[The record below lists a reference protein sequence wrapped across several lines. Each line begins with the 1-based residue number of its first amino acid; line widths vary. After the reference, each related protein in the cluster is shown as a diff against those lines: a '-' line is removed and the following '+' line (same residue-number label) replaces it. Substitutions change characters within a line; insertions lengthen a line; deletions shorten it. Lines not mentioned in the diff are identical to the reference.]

1 MGSSLFSPMAIDAI
15 GEIFNIS
22 LGSSATAVSNMLAR
36 RVDITTPTVSVV
48 SAKDFTLG
56 DLQPAIGV
64 KIDYVAGLSGSNIML
79 LKRSDVR
86 AIVDI
91 LMGTTTADEDF
102 EINELNMSAICEVMN
117 QMMGAAS
124 TAMSDFLSRMVN
136 ISTPKA
142 FEIHSLDEFVEKY
155 FPADGMLVVV
165 RFKLSIEDAVAS
177 EFMSALSMDLVRE
190 LLQGFGI
197 GGADVGLPEGEP
209 APAAETP
216 AAPQPAETPA
226 EPAAASSDAGGG
238 ATLSQEEI
246 ERLIAG
252 GVGGASDEP
261 AQPAE
266 PAAASS
272 DAGGGATLSQEEIE
286 RLMAGGIDGA
296 SNESAPVSTQPEQPA
311 AAAAAPQQPAQMPPM
326 QMPQQQPAAP
336 MQQPAAQMQQPMQP
350 QAMAPNMMQPY
361 AGMPYPPYGYPPM
374 YYGMPPQQQQAPQ
387 QKPAEPKMIKTT
399 KPDMPTLDAQTT
411 QLNEEQESNLDLL
424 MTVPVDVAVEIG
436 RTRRRVKDILNY
448 TKGSLVV
455 LDRLAGD
462 RADLYVNGKCI
473 AKGDIVVVDDSF
485 GLRIAEIIEPLAL
498 EDL

>member
-1 MGSSLFSPMAIDAI
+1 MGSNVFSPMAIDAI

-91 LMGTTTADEDF
+91 LMGSTTKDEDF

-136 ISTPKA
+136 ISTPQA
-142 FEIHSLDEFVEKY
+142 FEISSLDEFVEKY
-155 FPADGMLVVV
+155 FPSNGMLVVV
-165 RFKLSIEDAVAS
+165 RFKFSIEDAVES

-190 LLQGFGI
+190 LLKGFGI
-197 GGADVGLPEGEP
+197 EGEDVGMGAEPEP
-209 APAAETP
+209 
-216 AAPQPAETPA
+216 
-226 EPAAASSDAGGG
+226 EPAAQPAAAAEPELSSGSGAS
-238 ATLSQEEI
+238 LSQEEI
-246 ERLIAG
+246 EKLMAQNFAEEQAAQQN
-252 GVGGASDEP
+252 ASPQPAVSAEQP
-261 AQPAE
+261 AQPQV
-266 PAAASS
+266 AA
-272 DAGGGATLSQEEIE
+272 T
-286 RLMAGGIDGA
+286 
-296 SNESAPVSTQPEQPA
+296 P
-311 AAAAAPQQPAQMPPM
+311 APQQPVAAVPAQQTPV
-326 QMPQQQPAAP
+326 QQPVAQA
-336 MQQPAAQMQQPMQP
+336 QQGVP
-350 QAMAPNMMQPY
+350 QAMPQMSPEMQQQY
-361 AGMPYPPYGYPPM
+361 AAMPYPPYGMQMPYPPM
-374 YYGMPPQQQQAPQ
+374 YYMPPQQQAAP
-387 QKPAEPKMIKTT
+387 EPKTIKTT
-399 KPDMPTLDAQTT
+399 KPAMPKFEEHATS
-411 QLNEEQESNLDLL
+411 LNEEQESNLDLL
-424 MTVPVDVAVEIG
+424 MSVPVDVAVEIG

-473 AKGDIVVVDDSF
+473 AKGDIVVVDDNF

>member
-1 MGSSLFSPMAIDAI
+1 MGSNVFSPMAIDAI

-22 LGSSATAVSNMLAR
+22 LGSSATAVSNLLAR

-91 LMGTTTADEDF
+91 LMGSTTKDEDF
-102 EINELNMSAICEVMN
+102 EINELSMSAICEVMN

-124 TAMSDFLSRMVN
+124 TAMSDFLNRMVN
-136 ISTPKA
+136 ISTPQA
-142 FEIHSLDEFVEKY
+142 FEIGSLEEFVEKY
-155 FPADGMLVVV
+155 FPSDGMLVVV
-165 RFKLSIEDAVAS
+165 RFKFSVEDAVES

-190 LLQGFGI
+190 LLKGFGI
-197 GGADVGLPEGEP
+197 EGEDVGMGAEPEP
-209 APAAETP
+209 
-216 AAPQPAETPA
+216 
-226 EPAAASSDAGGG
+226 EPAAQPAAAAEPELSSGSGAS
-238 ATLSQEEI
+238 LSQEEI
-246 ERLIAG
+246 EKLMAQNFAEEQAAQQN
-252 GVGGASDEP
+252 ASPQPAVSAEQP
-261 AQPAE
+261 AQPQV
-266 PAAASS
+266 AA
-272 DAGGGATLSQEEIE
+272 T
-286 RLMAGGIDGA
+286 
-296 SNESAPVSTQPEQPA
+296 P
-311 AAAAAPQQPAQMPPM
+311 APQQPVAAVPAQQTPV
-326 QMPQQQPAAP
+326 QQPVTQA
-336 MQQPAAQMQQPMQP
+336 QQGVP
-350 QAMAPNMMQPY
+350 QAMPQMSPEMQQQY
-361 AGMPYPPYGYPPM
+361 AAMPYPPYGMQMPYPPM
-374 YYGMPPQQQQAPQ
+374 YYMPPQQQAAP
-387 QKPAEPKMIKTT
+387 EPKTIKTT
-399 KPDMPTLDAQTT
+399 KPAMPKFEEHATS
-411 QLNEEQESNLDLL
+411 LNEEQESNLDLL
-424 MTVPVDVAVEIG
+424 MSVPVDVAVEIG

-473 AKGDIVVVDDSF
+473 AKGDIVVVDDNF

>member
-1 MGSSLFSPMAIDAI
+1 MGSNVFSPMAIDAI

-91 LMGTTTADEDF
+91 LMGSTTKDEDF
-102 EINELNMSAICEVMN
+102 EINDLNMSAICEVMN

-124 TAMSDFLSRMVN
+124 TAMSDFLNRMVN
-136 ISTPKA
+136 ISTPQA
-142 FEIHSLDEFVEKY
+142 FEISSLEEFVEKY
-155 FPADGMLVVV
+155 FPSDGMLVVV
-165 RFKLSIEDAVAS
+165 RFKFSVEDAVES
-177 EFMSALSMDLVRE
+177 EFMSALNMDLVRE
-190 LLQGFGI
+190 LLKGFGI
-197 GGADVGLPEGEP
+197 EGEDVGMGAEPEP
-209 APAAETP
+209 
-216 AAPQPAETPA
+216 
-226 EPAAASSDAGGG
+226 EPAAQPAAAAEPELSSGSGAS
-238 ATLSQEEI
+238 LSQEEI
-246 ERLIAG
+246 EKLMAQNFAEEQAAQQN
-252 GVGGASDEP
+252 ASPQPAVSAEQP
-261 AQPAE
+261 AQPQV
-266 PAAASS
+266 AA
-272 DAGGGATLSQEEIE
+272 T
-286 RLMAGGIDGA
+286 
-296 SNESAPVSTQPEQPA
+296 P
-311 AAAAAPQQPAQMPPM
+311 APQQPVAAAPAQQTPV
-326 QMPQQQPAAP
+326 QQPVAQA
-336 MQQPAAQMQQPMQP
+336 QQGVP
-350 QAMAPNMMQPY
+350 QAMPQMSPEMQQQY
-361 AGMPYPPYGYPPM
+361 AAMPYPPYGMQMPYPPM
-374 YYGMPPQQQQAPQ
+374 YYMPPQQQAAP
-387 QKPAEPKMIKTT
+387 EPKTIKTT
-399 KPDMPTLDAQTT
+399 KPAMPKFEEHATS
-411 QLNEEQESNLDLL
+411 LNEEQESNLDLL
-424 MTVPVDVAVEIG
+424 MSVPVDVAVEIG

-473 AKGDIVVVDDSF
+473 AKGDIVVVDDNF

>member
-1 MGSSLFSPMAIDAI
+1 MGSNVFSPMAIDAI

-91 LMGTTTADEDF
+91 LMGSTTKDEDF

-124 TAMSDFLSRMVN
+124 TAMSDFLNRMVN
-136 ISTPKA
+136 ISTPQA
-142 FEIHSLDEFVEKY
+142 FEIGSLEEFVEKY
-155 FPADGMLVVV
+155 FPSNGILVVV
-165 RFKLSIEDAVAS
+165 RFKFSIEDAVES

-190 LLQGFGI
+190 LLKGFGI
-197 GGADVGLPEGEP
+197 EGEDVGMGAEPEP
-209 APAAETP
+209 
-216 AAPQPAETPA
+216 
-226 EPAAASSDAGGG
+226 EPAAQPAAAAEPESSGGSGAS
-238 ATLSQEEI
+238 LSQEEI
-246 ERLIAG
+246 EKLMAQNFAEEQAAQQN
-252 GVGGASDEP
+252 ASPQPAASAEQP
-261 AQPAE
+261 AQPQV
-266 PAAASS
+266 AA
-272 DAGGGATLSQEEIE
+272 T
-286 RLMAGGIDGA
+286 
-296 SNESAPVSTQPEQPA
+296 P
-311 AAAAAPQQPAQMPPM
+311 APQQPVAAAPAQ
-326 QMPQQQPAAP
+326 QTTVQQPVAQA
-336 MQQPAAQMQQPMQP
+336 QQGVP
-350 QAMAPNMMQPY
+350 QAMPQMSPEMQQQY
-361 AGMPYPPYGYPPM
+361 AAMPYPPYGMQMPYPPM
-374 YYGMPPQQQQAPQ
+374 YYMPPQQQAAP
-387 QKPAEPKMIKTT
+387 EPKTIKTT
-399 KPDMPTLDAQTT
+399 KPAMPKFEEHATS
-411 QLNEEQESNLDLL
+411 LNEEQEGNLDLL
-424 MTVPVDVAVEIG
+424 MSVPVDVAVEIG

-473 AKGDIVVVDDSF
+473 AKGDIVVVDDNF

>member
-1 MGSSLFSPMAIDAI
+1 MGSNVFSPMAIDAI

-91 LMGTTTADEDF
+91 LMGSTTKDEDF

-124 TAMSDFLSRMVN
+124 TAMSDFLNRMVN
-136 ISTPKA
+136 ISTPQA
-142 FEIHSLDEFVEKY
+142 FEISSLDEFVEKY
-155 FPADGMLVVV
+155 FPSNGMLVVI
-165 RFKLSIEDAVAS
+165 RFKFSIEDAVES

-190 LLQGFGI
+190 LLKGFGI
-197 GGADVGLPEGEP
+197 EGEDVGMGAEPEP
-209 APAAETP
+209 
-216 AAPQPAETPA
+216 
-226 EPAAASSDAGGG
+226 EPAAQPAAAAEPELSSGSGAS
-238 ATLSQEEI
+238 LSQEEI
-246 ERLIAG
+246 EKLMAQNFAEEQAAQQN
-252 GVGGASDEP
+252 ASPQPAVSAEQP
-261 AQPAE
+261 AQPQV
-266 PAAASS
+266 AA
-272 DAGGGATLSQEEIE
+272 T
-286 RLMAGGIDGA
+286 
-296 SNESAPVSTQPEQPA
+296 P
-311 AAAAAPQQPAQMPPM
+311 APQQPVAAVPAQQTPV
-326 QMPQQQPAAP
+326 QQPVAQA
-336 MQQPAAQMQQPMQP
+336 QQGVP
-350 QAMAPNMMQPY
+350 QAMPQMSPEMQQQY
-361 AGMPYPPYGYPPM
+361 AAMPYPPYGMQMPYPPM
-374 YYGMPPQQQQAPQ
+374 YYMPPQQQAAP
-387 QKPAEPKMIKTT
+387 EPKTIKTT
-399 KPDMPTLDAQTT
+399 KPAMPKFEEHATS
-411 QLNEEQESNLDLL
+411 LNEEQESNLDLL
-424 MTVPVDVAVEIG
+424 MSVPVDVAVEIG

-473 AKGDIVVVDDSF
+473 AKGDIVVVDDNF

>member
-1 MGSSLFSPMAIDAI
+1 MGSNVFSPMAIDAI

-91 LMGTTTADEDF
+91 LMGSTTKDEVF

-124 TAMSDFLSRMVN
+124 TAMSDFLNRMVN
-136 ISTPKA
+136 ISTPQA
-142 FEIHSLDEFVEKY
+142 FEIGSLEEFVEKY
-155 FPADGMLVVV
+155 FPSNGMLVVV
-165 RFKLSIEDAVAS
+165 RFKFSVEDAVES

-190 LLQGFGI
+190 LLKGFGI
-197 GGADVGLPEGEP
+197 EGEDVGMGAEPEP
-209 APAAETP
+209 
-216 AAPQPAETPA
+216 
-226 EPAAASSDAGGG
+226 EPAAQPAAAAEPELSSGSGAS
-238 ATLSQEEI
+238 LSQEEI
-246 ERLIAG
+246 EKLMAQNFAEEQAAQQN
-252 GVGGASDEP
+252 ASPQPAVSAEQP
-261 AQPAE
+261 AQP
-266 PAAASS
+266 
-272 DAGGGATLSQEEIE
+272 QV
-286 RLMAGGIDGA
+286 
-296 SNESAPVSTQPEQPA
+296 APTP
-311 AAAAAPQQPAQMPPM
+311 APQQPVAAAPAQQTPV
-326 QMPQQQPAAP
+326 QQPVAQA
-336 MQQPAAQMQQPMQP
+336 QQGVP
-350 QAMAPNMMQPY
+350 QAMPQMSPEMQQQY
-361 AGMPYPPYGYPPM
+361 AAMPYPPYGMQMPYPPM
-374 YYGMPPQQQQAPQ
+374 YYMPPQQQAAP
-387 QKPAEPKMIKTT
+387 EPKTIKTT
-399 KPDMPTLDAQTT
+399 KPAMPKFEEHATS
-411 QLNEEQESNLDLL
+411 LNEEQESNLDLL
-424 MTVPVDVAVEIG
+424 MSVPVDVAVEIG

-473 AKGDIVVVDDSF
+473 AKGDIVVVDDNF

>member
-1 MGSSLFSPMAIDAI
+1 MGSSVFSPMAIDAI

-48 SAKDFTLG
+48 SAQDFTLG

-91 LMGTTTADEDF
+91 LMGTTTKDEDF
-102 EINELNMSAICEVMN
+102 QINELNMSAICEVMN

-124 TAMSDFLSRMVN
+124 TAMSDFLNRMVN
-136 ISTPKA
+136 ISTPQA
-142 FEIHSLDEFVEKY
+142 FEIGSLHEFVDKY
-155 FPADGMLVVV
+155 FPSNGMLVVV
-165 RFKLSIEDAVAS
+165 RFKFSIEDAVES

-190 LLQGFGI
+190 LLKGFGI
-197 GGADVGLPEGEP
+197 EGEDVGMEIGQEPEVVP
-209 APAAETP
+209 ATQPAVA
-216 AAPQPAETPA
+216 AAPE
-226 EPAAASSDAGGG
+226 ESNENSG
-238 ATLSQEEI
+238 APLSQEEI
-246 ERLIAG
+246 EKLLAQNMG
-252 GVGGASDEP
+252 GDQAAESTPEPQPAAPAVVEQP
-261 AQPAE
+261 AQP
-266 PAAASS
+266 
-272 DAGGGATLSQEEIE
+272 Q
-286 RLMAGGIDGA
+286 
-296 SNESAPVSTQPEQPA
+296 
-311 AAAAAPQQPAQMPPM
+311 AAPQQTPSA
-326 QMPQQQPAAP
+326 MPQQPVAQAQPQQATVPQP
-336 MQQPAAQMQQPMQP
+336 MQQMSPEMQQQYA
-350 QAMAPNMMQPY
+350 AM
-361 AGMPYPPYGYPPM
+361 GYPPYGMQMPYPPM
-374 YYGMPPQQQQAPQ
+374 YYMPPQQQQAAPEPKTIKTS
-387 QKPAEPKMIKTT
+387 KPAMPKFEERATS
-399 KPDMPTLDAQTT
+399 
-411 QLNEEQESNLDLL
+411 LNEEQEGNLDLL
-424 MTVPVDVAVEIG
+424 MSVPVDVSVEIG

>member
-1 MGSSLFSPMAIDAI
+1 MGSNVFSPMAIDAI

-91 LMGTTTADEDF
+91 LMGSTTKDEDF

-124 TAMSDFLSRMVN
+124 TAMSDFLNRMVN
-136 ISTPKA
+136 ISTPQA
-142 FEIHSLDEFVEKY
+142 FEISSLEEFVEKY
-155 FPADGMLVVV
+155 FPSNGMLVVV
-165 RFKLSIEDAVAS
+165 RFKFSVEDAVES

-190 LLQGFGI
+190 LLKGFGI
-197 GGADVGLPEGEP
+197 EGEDVGMGAEPEP
-209 APAAETP
+209 
-216 AAPQPAETPA
+216 
-226 EPAAASSDAGGG
+226 EPAAQPAAAAEPELSSGSGAS
-238 ATLSQEEI
+238 LSQEEI
-246 ERLIAG
+246 EKLMAQNFAEEQAAQQN
-252 GVGGASDEP
+252 ASPQPAVSAEQP
-261 AQPAE
+261 AQPQV
-266 PAAASS
+266 AA
-272 DAGGGATLSQEEIE
+272 T
-286 RLMAGGIDGA
+286 
-296 SNESAPVSTQPEQPA
+296 P
-311 AAAAAPQQPAQMPPM
+311 APQQPVSAAPAQQTPVQQPVA
-326 QMPQQQPAAP
+326 QAQQGVPQAMPQMSPE
-336 MQQPAAQMQQPMQP
+336 MQP
-350 QAMAPNMMQPY
+350 QY
-361 AGMPYPPYGYPPM
+361 AAMPYPPYGMQMPYPPM
-374 YYGMPPQQQQAPQ
+374 YYMPPQQQAAP
-387 QKPAEPKMIKTT
+387 EPKTIKTT
-399 KPDMPTLDAQTT
+399 KPAMPKFEEHATS
-411 QLNEEQESNLDLL
+411 LNEEQESNLDLL
-424 MTVPVDVAVEIG
+424 MSVPVDVAVEIG

-473 AKGDIVVVDDSF
+473 AKGDIVVVDDNF

>member
-1 MGSSLFSPMAIDAI
+1 MGSNVFSPMAIDAI

-91 LMGTTTADEDF
+91 LMGTTTNDEDF

-136 ISTPKA
+136 ISTPQA
-142 FEIHSLDEFVEKY
+142 FEIGSLEEFVNKY
-155 FPADGMLVVV
+155 FPSNGMLVVV
-165 RFKLSIEDAVAS
+165 RFKFSIEDAVES
-177 EFMSALSMDLVRE
+177 EFMSALSMDLVHE

-197 GGADVGLPEGEP
+197 EGPDVGMDDVQEP
-209 APAAETP
+209 AAV
-216 AAPQPAETPA
+216 A
-226 EPAAASSDAGGG
+226 EPAVAAEPESSGDSG
-238 ATLSQEEI
+238 APLSQEEI
-246 ERLIAG
+246 EKLLAKNF
-252 GVGGASDEP
+252 ADEQAAQQEKT
-261 AQPAE
+261 AQPQQPVAE
-266 PAAASS
+266 PV
-272 DAGGGATLSQEEIE
+272 T
-286 RLMAGGIDGA
+286 
-296 SNESAPVSTQPEQPA
+296 PQPQ
-311 AAAAAPQQPAQMPPM
+311 AAPQQPAPAQTPAP
-326 QMPQQQPAAP
+326 QPAPQISPQQAV
-336 MQQPAAQMQQPMQP
+336 P
-350 QAMAPNMMQPY
+350 QAMPQMTPEMQQQY
-361 AGMPYPPYGYPPM
+361 GAMPYPPYGMQMPYPPM
-374 YYGMPPQQQQAPQ
+374 YYMPPQQQQAAPEPKTIKTS
-387 QKPAEPKMIKTT
+387 KPAMPKFEEQATN
-399 KPDMPTLDAQTT
+399 
-411 QLNEEQESNLDLL
+411 LNEEQEGNLDLL
-424 MTVPVDVAVEIG
+424 MSVPVDVSVEIG

-473 AKGDIVVVDDSF
+473 AKGDIVVVDDNF

>member
-1 MGSSLFSPMAIDAI
+1 MGSNVFSPMAIDAI

-91 LMGTTTADEDF
+91 LMGSTTKDEDF

-124 TAMSDFLSRMVN
+124 TAMSDFLNRMVN
-136 ISTPKA
+136 ISTPQA
-142 FEIHSLDEFVEKY
+142 FEIGSLDEFVEKY
-155 FPADGMLVVV
+155 FPSNGMLVVV
-165 RFKLSIEDAVAS
+165 RFKFSVEDAVES

-190 LLQGFGI
+190 LLKGFGI
-197 GGADVGLPEGEP
+197 EGEDVGMGAEPEP
-209 APAAETP
+209 
-216 AAPQPAETPA
+216 
-226 EPAAASSDAGGG
+226 EPAAQPAAAAEPELSSGSGAS
-238 ATLSQEEI
+238 LSQEEI
-246 ERLIAG
+246 EKLMAQNFAEEQAAQQN
-252 GVGGASDEP
+252 ASPQPAVSAEQP
-261 AQPAE
+261 AQPQV
-266 PAAASS
+266 AA
-272 DAGGGATLSQEEIE
+272 T
-286 RLMAGGIDGA
+286 
-296 SNESAPVSTQPEQPA
+296 P
-311 AAAAAPQQPAQMPPM
+311 APQQPVAAAPAQQTPV
-326 QMPQQQPAAP
+326 QQPVAQA
-336 MQQPAAQMQQPMQP
+336 QQGVP
-350 QAMAPNMMQPY
+350 QAMPQMSPEMQQQY
-361 AGMPYPPYGYPPM
+361 AAMPYPPYGMQMPYPPM
-374 YYGMPPQQQQAPQ
+374 YYMPPQQQAAP
-387 QKPAEPKMIKTT
+387 EPKTIKTT
-399 KPDMPTLDAQTT
+399 KPAMPKFEEHATS
-411 QLNEEQESNLDLL
+411 LNEEQESNLDLL
-424 MTVPVDVAVEIG
+424 MSVPVDVAVEIG

-473 AKGDIVVVDDSF
+473 AKGDIVVVDDNF

>member
-1 MGSSLFSPMAIDAI
+1 MGSNVFSPMAIDAI

-91 LMGTTTADEDF
+91 LMGSTTKDEDF

-124 TAMSDFLSRMVN
+124 TAMSDFLNRMVN
-136 ISTPKA
+136 ISTPQA
-142 FEIHSLDEFVEKY
+142 FEIGSLDEFVEKY
-155 FPADGMLVVV
+155 FPSNGMLVVV
-165 RFKLSIEDAVAS
+165 RFKFSVEDAVES

-190 LLQGFGI
+190 LLKGFGI
-197 GGADVGLPEGEP
+197 EGEDVGMGAEPEP
-209 APAAETP
+209 APAA
-216 AAPQPAETPA
+216 Q
-226 EPAAASSDAGGG
+226 PAAAAEPELSSGSG
-238 ATLSQEEI
+238 ASLSQEEI
-246 ERLIAG
+246 EKLMAQNFAEEQAAQQN
-252 GVGGASDEP
+252 ASPQPAVSAEQP
-261 AQPAE
+261 AQPQV
-266 PAAASS
+266 AA
-272 DAGGGATLSQEEIE
+272 T
-286 RLMAGGIDGA
+286 
-296 SNESAPVSTQPEQPA
+296 P
-311 AAAAAPQQPAQMPPM
+311 APQQPVAAVPAQQTPV
-326 QMPQQQPAAP
+326 QQPVAQA
-336 MQQPAAQMQQPMQP
+336 QQGVP
-350 QAMAPNMMQPY
+350 QAMPQMSPEMQQQY
-361 AGMPYPPYGYPPM
+361 AAMPYPPYGMQMPYPPM
-374 YYGMPPQQQQAPQ
+374 YYMPPQQQAAP
-387 QKPAEPKMIKTT
+387 EPKTIKTT
-399 KPDMPTLDAQTT
+399 KPAMPKFEEHATS
-411 QLNEEQESNLDLL
+411 LNEEQESNLDLL
-424 MTVPVDVAVEIG
+424 MSVPVDVAVEIG

-473 AKGDIVVVDDSF
+473 AKGDIVVVDDNF

>member
-1 MGSSLFSPMAIDAI
+1 MGSNVFSPMAIDAI

-91 LMGTTTADEDF
+91 LMGSTTKDEDF

-124 TAMSDFLSRMVN
+124 TAMSDFLNRMVN
-136 ISTPKA
+136 ISTPQA
-142 FEIHSLDEFVEKY
+142 FEIGSLDEFVEKY
-155 FPADGMLVVV
+155 FPSNGMLVVV
-165 RFKLSIEDAVAS
+165 RFKFSVEDAVES

-190 LLQGFGI
+190 LLKGFGI
-197 GGADVGLPEGEP
+197 EGEDVGMGAEPEPEP
-209 APAAETP
+209 APAA
-216 AAPQPAETPA
+216 Q
-226 EPAAASSDAGGG
+226 PAAAAEPELSSGSG
-238 ATLSQEEI
+238 ASLSQEEI
-246 ERLIAG
+246 EKLMAQNFAEEQ
-252 GVGGASDEP
+252 VAQQNASPQPAVSAEQP
-261 AQPAE
+261 AQPQV
-266 PAAASS
+266 AA
-272 DAGGGATLSQEEIE
+272 T
-286 RLMAGGIDGA
+286 
-296 SNESAPVSTQPEQPA
+296 P
-311 AAAAAPQQPAQMPPM
+311 APQQPVAAVPAQQTPV
-326 QMPQQQPAAP
+326 QQPVAQA
-336 MQQPAAQMQQPMQP
+336 QQGVP
-350 QAMAPNMMQPY
+350 QAMPQMSPEMQQQY
-361 AGMPYPPYGYPPM
+361 AAMPYPPYGMQMPYPPM
-374 YYGMPPQQQQAPQ
+374 YYMPPQQQAAP
-387 QKPAEPKMIKTT
+387 EPKTIKTT
-399 KPDMPTLDAQTT
+399 KPAMPKFEEHATS
-411 QLNEEQESNLDLL
+411 LNEEQESNLDLL
-424 MTVPVDVAVEIG
+424 MSVPVDVAVEIG

-473 AKGDIVVVDDSF
+473 AKGDIVVVDDNF

>member
-48 SAKDFTLG
+48 SASEFSLG
-56 DLQPAIGV
+56 DVQPAIGV

-91 LMGTTTADEDF
+91 LMGTSTEDEDF
-102 EINELNMSAICEVMN
+102 QINELNMSAICEVMN

-142 FEIHSLDEFVEKY
+142 FEIQSLDEFIEKY

-165 RFKLSIEDAVAS
+165 RFQLSIEDAVES

-209 APAAETP
+209 APAVAPP
-216 AAPQPAETPA
+216 AAEQPAEAPA
-226 EPAAASSDAGGG
+226 SDAGSG

-246 ERLIAG
+246 ERLM
-252 GVGGASDEP
+252 ASAAP
-261 AQPAE
+261 SE

-286 RLMAGGIDGA
+286 RLMASAAA
-296 SNESAPVSTQPEQPA
+296 SEPAPAPASPQPEQPA
-311 AAAAAPQQPAQMPPM
+311 AAAPQPQQQPAQMPPM
-326 QMPQQQPAAP
+326 QMPQQMQQAAP
-336 MQQPAAQMQQPMQP
+336 MQPAAQMQQPMQP
-350 QAMAPNMMQPY
+350 QAGAPNMMQPY

-374 YYGMPPQQQQAPQ
+374 YYGMPPQQQAPQ
-387 QKPAEPKMIKTT
+387 QKPAEPKMIKTS
-399 KPDMPTLDAQTT
+399 KPEMPTLDSQTT
-411 QLNEEQESNLDLL
+411 QLSEEQESNLDLL

>member
-1 MGSSLFSPMAIDAI
+1 MGSNVFSPMAIDAI

-91 LMGTTTADEDF
+91 LMGSTTKDEDF

-124 TAMSDFLSRMVN
+124 TAMSDFLNRMVN
-136 ISTPKA
+136 ISTPQA
-142 FEIHSLDEFVEKY
+142 FEIGSLEEFVEKY
-155 FPADGMLVVV
+155 FPSNGMLVVV
-165 RFKLSIEDAVAS
+165 RFKFSVEDAVES

-190 LLQGFGI
+190 LLKGFGI
-197 GGADVGLPEGEP
+197 EGEDVGMGAEPEP
-209 APAAETP
+209 
-216 AAPQPAETPA
+216 
-226 EPAAASSDAGGG
+226 EPAAQPAAAAEPELSSGSGAS
-238 ATLSQEEI
+238 LSQEEI
-246 ERLIAG
+246 EKLMAQNFAEEQAAQQN
-252 GVGGASDEP
+252 ASPQPAVSAEQP
-261 AQPAE
+261 AQPQV
-266 PAAASS
+266 AA
-272 DAGGGATLSQEEIE
+272 T
-286 RLMAGGIDGA
+286 
-296 SNESAPVSTQPEQPA
+296 P
-311 AAAAAPQQPAQMPPM
+311 APQQPVAAVPAQQTPVQQPVAQAQQGVPQAMPQMSPEMQQQYAAMPYPSYGM
-326 QMPQQQPAAP
+326 QMP
-336 MQQPAAQMQQPMQP
+336 
-350 QAMAPNMMQPY
+350 
-361 AGMPYPPYGYPPM
+361 YPPM
-374 YYGMPPQQQQAPQ
+374 YYMPPQQQAAP
-387 QKPAEPKMIKTT
+387 EPKTIKTT
-399 KPDMPTLDAQTT
+399 KPAMPKFEEHATS
-411 QLNEEQESNLDLL
+411 LNEEQESNLDLL
-424 MTVPVDVAVEIG
+424 MSVPVDVAVEIG

-473 AKGDIVVVDDSF
+473 AKGDIVVVDDNF

>member
-1 MGSSLFSPMAIDAI
+1 MDAI

-91 LMGTTTADEDF
+91 LMGSTTKDEDF

-136 ISTPKA
+136 ISTPQA
-142 FEIHSLDEFVEKY
+142 FEISSLQEFVDEY
-155 FPADGMLVVV
+155 FPANGTLVVV
-165 RFKLSIEDAVAS
+165 RFKFSIEDAVES
-177 EFMSALSMDLVRE
+177 EFMSALSTDLARD

-197 GGADVGLPEGEP
+197 GGADVGLGDEQQEEAPAPEPEP
-209 APAAETP
+209 AKDSGAA
-216 AAPQPAETPA
+216 
-226 EPAAASSDAGGG
+226 
-238 ATLSQEEI
+238 LSQEEI
-246 ERLIAG
+246 EKLMAQSMP
-252 GVGGASDEP
+252 AAQPTPTAAP
-261 AQPAE
+261 AQPA
-266 PAAASS
+266 PA
-272 DAGGGATLSQEEIE
+272 
-286 RLMAGGIDGA
+286 
-296 SNESAPVSTQPEQPA
+296 QPA
-311 AAAAAPQQPAQMPPM
+311 PAQQPQAAAPQMPQQAPPMQQGMPPM
-326 QMPQQQPAAP
+326 QGMPQMPQD
-336 MQQPAAQMQQPMQP
+336 MQQA
-350 QAMAPNMMQPY
+350 Y
-361 AGMPYPPYGYPPM
+361 AGMPYPYGMQMPYPPM
-374 YYGMPPQQQQAPQ
+374 YYMPPQQPAAAPA
-387 QKPAEPKMIKTT
+387 PAEPKTIKTS
-399 KPDMPTLDAQTT
+399 KPAMPKFEEKAAS
-411 QLNEEQESNLDLL
+411 LNEEQEGNLDLL
-424 MTVPVDVAVEIG
+424 MSVPVDVAVEIG

-473 AKGDIVVVDDSF
+473 AKGDIVVVDDNF
-485 GLRIAEIIEPLAL
+485 GLRIAEIVEPLAL

>member
-1 MGSSLFSPMAIDAI
+1 MGSNVFSPMAIDAI

-91 LMGTTTADEDF
+91 LMGSTTKDEDF

-124 TAMSDFLSRMVN
+124 TAMSDFLNRMVN
-136 ISTPKA
+136 ISTPQA
-142 FEIHSLDEFVEKY
+142 FEIGSLEEFVNKY
-155 FPADGMLVVV
+155 FPSNGILVVV
-165 RFKLSIEDAVAS
+165 RFKFSIEDAVES

-190 LLQGFGI
+190 LLKGFGI
-197 GGADVGLPEGEP
+197 EGEDVGMEGE
-209 APAAETP
+209 AAAEQPAA
-216 AAPQPAETPA
+216 Q
-226 EPAAASSDAGGG
+226 PAAAAEPETSSSSG
-238 ATLSQEEI
+238 APLSQEEI
-246 ERLIAG
+246 EKLMAQSF
-252 GVGGASDEP
+252 AEEQAQQNAAPQPAAPAAQP
-261 AQPAE
+261 AQPQV
-266 PAAASS
+266 AA
-272 DAGGGATLSQEEIE
+272 T
-286 RLMAGGIDGA
+286 
-296 SNESAPVSTQPEQPA
+296 P
-311 AAAAAPQQPAQMPPM
+311 APQQPVAAAPAQQPTVAPAQQTPVQQPVAQAQQAAM
-326 QMPQQQPAAP
+326 QQMSPEMQQQYAA
-336 MQQPAAQMQQPMQP
+336 
-350 QAMAPNMMQPY
+350 
-361 AGMPYPPYGYPPM
+361 MPYPPYGMQMPYPPM
-374 YYGMPPQQQQAPQ
+374 YYMPPQQQAAP
-387 QKPAEPKMIKTT
+387 EPKTIKTT
-399 KPDMPTLDAQTT
+399 KPAMPKFEEHATN
-411 QLNEEQESNLDLL
+411 LNEEQEGNLDLL
-424 MTVPVDVAVEIG
+424 MSVPVDVAVEIG

-473 AKGDIVVVDDSF
+473 AKGDIVVVDDNF

>member
-1 MGSSLFSPMAIDAI
+1 MGSSVFSPMAIDAI

-48 SAKDFTLG
+48 SAQDFTLG

-91 LMGTTTADEDF
+91 LMGTTTKDEDF
-102 EINELNMSAICEVMN
+102 QINELNMSAICEVMN

-124 TAMSDFLSRMVN
+124 TAMSDFLNRMVN
-136 ISTPKA
+136 ISTPQA
-142 FEIHSLDEFVEKY
+142 FEIGSLHEFVDKY
-155 FPADGMLVVV
+155 FPSNGMLVVV
-165 RFKLSIEDAVAS
+165 RFKFSIEDAVES

-190 LLQGFGI
+190 LLKGFGI
-197 GGADVGLPEGEP
+197 EGEDVGMEIGQEPEVVP
-209 APAAETP
+209 ATQPAVAAEPEEPRDSGAPLSQVEIEKLLPQNMGGDQAAEPEPQP
-216 AAPQPAETPA
+216 AAPAVVEQ
-226 EPAAASSDAGGG
+226 
-238 ATLSQEEI
+238 
-246 ERLIAG
+246 
-252 GVGGASDEP
+252 P
-261 AQPAE
+261 AQPQV
-266 PAAASS
+266 AAAP
-272 DAGGGATLSQEEIE
+272 A
-286 RLMAGGIDGA
+286 
-296 SNESAPVSTQPEQPA
+296 QPQ
-311 AAAAAPQQPAQMPPM
+311 AAPQQTPSA
-326 QMPQQQPAAP
+326 MPQQPVAQAQSQQAAVPQP
-336 MQQPAAQMQQPMQP
+336 MQQMSPEMQQQYA
-350 QAMAPNMMQPY
+350 AM
-361 AGMPYPPYGYPPM
+361 GYPPYGMQMPYPPM
-374 YYGMPPQQQQAPQ
+374 YYMPPQQQQAAPEPKTIKTS
-387 QKPAEPKMIKTT
+387 KPAMPKFEERATS
-399 KPDMPTLDAQTT
+399 
-411 QLNEEQESNLDLL
+411 LNEEQEGNLDLL
-424 MTVPVDVAVEIG
+424 MSVPVDVSVEIG

>member
-1 MGSSLFSPMAIDAI
+1 MGSNVFSPMAIDAI

-91 LMGTTTADEDF
+91 LMGSTTKDEDF

-124 TAMSDFLSRMVN
+124 TAMSDFLNRMVN
-136 ISTPKA
+136 ISTPQA
-142 FEIHSLDEFVEKY
+142 FEISSLEEFVEKY
-155 FPADGMLVVV
+155 FPSDGMLVVV
-165 RFKLSIEDAVAS
+165 RFKFSVEDAVES
-177 EFMSALSMDLVRE
+177 EFMSALNMDLVRE
-190 LLQGFGI
+190 LLKGFGI
-197 GGADVGLPEGEP
+197 EGEDVGMGAEPEP
-209 APAAETP
+209 APAA
-216 AAPQPAETPA
+216 Q
-226 EPAAASSDAGGG
+226 PAAAAEPELSSGSG
-238 ATLSQEEI
+238 ASLSQEEI
-246 ERLIAG
+246 EKLMAQNFAEEQTAQQN
-252 GVGGASDEP
+252 ASPQPAVSAEQP
-261 AQPAE
+261 AQPQV
-266 PAAASS
+266 AA
-272 DAGGGATLSQEEIE
+272 T
-286 RLMAGGIDGA
+286 
-296 SNESAPVSTQPEQPA
+296 P
-311 AAAAAPQQPAQMPPM
+311 APQQPVAAVPAQQTPV
-326 QMPQQQPAAP
+326 QQPVAQA
-336 MQQPAAQMQQPMQP
+336 QQDVP
-350 QAMAPNMMQPY
+350 QAMPQMSPEMQQQY
-361 AGMPYPPYGYPPM
+361 AAMPYPPYGMQMPYPPM
-374 YYGMPPQQQQAPQ
+374 YYMPPQQQAAP
-387 QKPAEPKMIKTT
+387 EPKTIKTT
-399 KPDMPTLDAQTT
+399 KPAMPKFEEHATS
-411 QLNEEQESNLDLL
+411 LNEEQESNLDLL
-424 MTVPVDVAVEIG
+424 MSVPVDVAVEIG

-473 AKGDIVVVDDSF
+473 AKGDIVVVDDNF

>member
-1 MGSSLFSPMAIDAI
+1 MGSNVFSPMAIDAI

-91 LMGTTTADEDF
+91 LMGSTTKDEDF

-124 TAMSDFLSRMVN
+124 TAMSDFLNRMVN
-136 ISTPKA
+136 ISTPQA
-142 FEIHSLDEFVEKY
+142 FEIGSLDEFVEKY
-155 FPADGMLVVV
+155 FPSNGMLVVV
-165 RFKLSIEDAVAS
+165 RFKFSVEDAVES

-190 LLQGFGI
+190 LLKGFGI
-197 GGADVGLPEGEP
+197 EGEDVGMGAEPEP
-209 APAAETP
+209 APAA
-216 AAPQPAETPA
+216 Q
-226 EPAAASSDAGGG
+226 PAAAAEPELSSGSG
-238 ATLSQEEI
+238 ASLSQEEI
-246 ERLIAG
+246 EKLMAQNFAEEQ
-252 GVGGASDEP
+252 VAQQNASPQPAVSAEQP
-261 AQPAE
+261 AQPQV
-266 PAAASS
+266 AA
-272 DAGGGATLSQEEIE
+272 T
-286 RLMAGGIDGA
+286 
-296 SNESAPVSTQPEQPA
+296 P
-311 AAAAAPQQPAQMPPM
+311 APQQPVAEVPAQQTPV
-326 QMPQQQPAAP
+326 QQPVAQA
-336 MQQPAAQMQQPMQP
+336 QQGVP
-350 QAMAPNMMQPY
+350 QAMPQMSPEMQQQY
-361 AGMPYPPYGYPPM
+361 AAMPYPPYGMQMPYPPM
-374 YYGMPPQQQQAPQ
+374 YYMPPQQQAAP
-387 QKPAEPKMIKTT
+387 EPKTIKTT
-399 KPDMPTLDAQTT
+399 KPAMPKFEEHATS
-411 QLNEEQESNLDLL
+411 LNEEQESNLDLL
-424 MTVPVDVAVEIG
+424 MSVPVDVAVEIG

-473 AKGDIVVVDDSF
+473 AKGDIVVVDDNF

>member
-1 MGSSLFSPMAIDAI
+1 MGSNVFSPMAIDAI

-91 LMGTTTADEDF
+91 LMGSTTKDEDF

-124 TAMSDFLSRMVN
+124 TAMSDFLNRMVN
-136 ISTPKA
+136 ISTPQA
-142 FEIHSLDEFVEKY
+142 FEISSLDEFVEKY
-155 FPADGMLVVV
+155 FPSNGMLVVV
-165 RFKLSIEDAVAS
+165 RFKFSIEDAVES

-190 LLQGFGI
+190 LLKGFGI
-197 GGADVGLPEGEP
+197 EGEDVGMGAEPEP
-209 APAAETP
+209 
-216 AAPQPAETPA
+216 
-226 EPAAASSDAGGG
+226 EPAAQPAAAAEPELSSGSGAS
-238 ATLSQEEI
+238 LSQEEI
-246 ERLIAG
+246 EKLMAQNFAEEQSAQQN
-252 GVGGASDEP
+252 ASPQPAVSAEQP
-261 AQPAE
+261 AQPQV
-266 PAAASS
+266 AA
-272 DAGGGATLSQEEIE
+272 T
-286 RLMAGGIDGA
+286 
-296 SNESAPVSTQPEQPA
+296 P
-311 AAAAAPQQPAQMPPM
+311 APQQPVAAVPAQQTPV
-326 QMPQQQPAAP
+326 QQPVAQA
-336 MQQPAAQMQQPMQP
+336 QQGVP
-350 QAMAPNMMQPY
+350 QAMPQMSPEMQQQY
-361 AGMPYPPYGYPPM
+361 AAMPYPPYGMQMPYPPM
-374 YYGMPPQQQQAPQ
+374 YYMPPQQQAAP
-387 QKPAEPKMIKTT
+387 EPKTIKTT
-399 KPDMPTLDAQTT
+399 KPAMPKFEEHATS
-411 QLNEEQESNLDLL
+411 LNEEQESNLDLL
-424 MTVPVDVAVEIG
+424 MSVPVDVAVEIG

-473 AKGDIVVVDDSF
+473 AKGDIVVVDDNF

>member
-1 MGSSLFSPMAIDAI
+1 MGSNVFSPMAIDAI

-91 LMGTTTADEDF
+91 LMGSTTKDEDF

-124 TAMSDFLSRMVN
+124 TAMSDFLNRMVN
-136 ISTPKA
+136 ISTPQA
-142 FEIHSLDEFVEKY
+142 FEISSLDEFVEKY
-155 FPADGMLVVV
+155 FPSNGMLVVV
-165 RFKLSIEDAVAS
+165 RFKFSIEDAVES

-190 LLQGFGI
+190 LLKGFGI
-197 GGADVGLPEGEP
+197 EGEDVGMGAEPEP
-209 APAAETP
+209 
-216 AAPQPAETPA
+216 
-226 EPAAASSDAGGG
+226 EPAAQPAAAAEPELSSGGG
-238 ATLSQEEI
+238 ASLSQEEI
-246 ERLIAG
+246 EKLMAQNFAEEQAAQQN
-252 GVGGASDEP
+252 ASPQPAVSAEQP
-261 AQPAE
+261 AQPQV
-266 PAAASS
+266 AA
-272 DAGGGATLSQEEIE
+272 T
-286 RLMAGGIDGA
+286 
-296 SNESAPVSTQPEQPA
+296 P
-311 AAAAAPQQPAQMPPM
+311 APQQPVAAVPAQQTPV
-326 QMPQQQPAAP
+326 QQPVAQA
-336 MQQPAAQMQQPMQP
+336 QQGVP
-350 QAMAPNMMQPY
+350 QAMPQMSPEMQQQY
-361 AGMPYPPYGYPPM
+361 AAMPYPPYGMQMPYPPM
-374 YYGMPPQQQQAPQ
+374 YYMPPQQQAAP
-387 QKPAEPKMIKTT
+387 EPKTIKTT
-399 KPDMPTLDAQTT
+399 KPAMPKFEEHATS
-411 QLNEEQESNLDLL
+411 LNEEQESNLDLL
-424 MTVPVDVAVEIG
+424 MSVPVDVAVEIG

-473 AKGDIVVVDDSF
+473 AKGDIVVVDDNF

>member
-1 MGSSLFSPMAIDAI
+1 MGSNVFSPMAIDAI

-91 LMGTTTADEDF
+91 LMGSTTKDEDF

-124 TAMSDFLSRMVN
+124 TAMSDFLNRMVN
-136 ISTPKA
+136 ISTPQA
-142 FEIHSLDEFVEKY
+142 FEISSLDEFVEKY
-155 FPADGMLVVV
+155 FPSNGMLVVI
-165 RFKLSIEDAVAS
+165 RFKFSIEDAVES

-190 LLQGFGI
+190 LLKGFGI
-197 GGADVGLPEGEP
+197 EGEDVGMGAEPEP
-209 APAAETP
+209 
-216 AAPQPAETPA
+216 
-226 EPAAASSDAGGG
+226 EPAAQPAAAAEPELSSGSGAS
-238 ATLSQEEI
+238 LSQEEI
-246 ERLIAG
+246 EKLMAQNFAEEQ
-252 GVGGASDEP
+252 VAQQNASPQPAVSAEQP
-261 AQPAE
+261 AQPQVAE
-266 PAAASS
+266 TP
-272 DAGGGATLSQEEIE
+272 
-286 RLMAGGIDGA
+286 
-296 SNESAPVSTQPEQPA
+296 
-311 AAAAAPQQPAQMPPM
+311 APQQPVAAAPAQQTPV
-326 QMPQQQPAAP
+326 QQPVAQA
-336 MQQPAAQMQQPMQP
+336 QQGVP
-350 QAMAPNMMQPY
+350 QAMPQMSPEMQQQY
-361 AGMPYPPYGYPPM
+361 AAMPYPPYGMQMPYPPM
-374 YYGMPPQQQQAPQ
+374 YYMPPQQQAAP
-387 QKPAEPKMIKTT
+387 EPKTIKTT
-399 KPDMPTLDAQTT
+399 KPAMPKFEEHATS
-411 QLNEEQESNLDLL
+411 LNEEQESNLDLL
-424 MTVPVDVAVEIG
+424 MSVPVDVAVEIG

-473 AKGDIVVVDDSF
+473 AKGDIVVVDDNF

>member
-1 MGSSLFSPMAIDAI
+1 MGSNVFSPMAIDAI

-91 LMGTTTADEDF
+91 LMGSTTKDEDF

-124 TAMSDFLSRMVN
+124 TAMSDFLNRMVN
-136 ISTPKA
+136 ISTPQA
-142 FEIHSLDEFVEKY
+142 FEIGSLDEFVEKY
-155 FPADGMLVVV
+155 FPSNGMLVVV
-165 RFKLSIEDAVAS
+165 RFKFSVEDAVES

-190 LLQGFGI
+190 LLKGFGI
-197 GGADVGLPEGEP
+197 EGEDVGMGAEPEP
-209 APAAETP
+209 
-216 AAPQPAETPA
+216 
-226 EPAAASSDAGGG
+226 EPAAQPAAAAEPELSSGSGAS
-238 ATLSQEEI
+238 LSQEEI
-246 ERLIAG
+246 EKLMAQNFAEEQAAQQN
-252 GVGGASDEP
+252 ASPQPAVSAEQP
-261 AQPAE
+261 AQP
-266 PAAASS
+266 
-272 DAGGGATLSQEEIE
+272 QV
-286 RLMAGGIDGA
+286 
-296 SNESAPVSTQPEQPA
+296 APTP
-311 AAAAAPQQPAQMPPM
+311 APQQPVAAAPAQQTPV
-326 QMPQQQPAAP
+326 QQPVAQA
-336 MQQPAAQMQQPMQP
+336 QQGVP
-350 QAMAPNMMQPY
+350 QAMPQMSPEMQQQY
-361 AGMPYPPYGYPPM
+361 AAMPYPPYGMQMPYPPM
-374 YYGMPPQQQQAPQ
+374 YYMPPQQQATP
-387 QKPAEPKMIKTT
+387 EPKTIKTT
-399 KPDMPTLDAQTT
+399 KPAMPKFEEHATS
-411 QLNEEQESNLDLL
+411 LNEEQESNLDLL
-424 MTVPVDVAVEIG
+424 MSVPVDVAVEIG

-473 AKGDIVVVDDSF
+473 AKGDIVVVDDNF

>member
-1 MGSSLFSPMAIDAI
+1 MGSNVFSPMAIDAI

-91 LMGTTTADEDF
+91 LMGSTTKDEDF

-124 TAMSDFLSRMVN
+124 TAMSDFLNRMVN
-136 ISTPKA
+136 ISTPQA
-142 FEIHSLDEFVEKY
+142 FEIGSLDEFVEKY
-155 FPADGMLVVV
+155 FPSNGMLVVV
-165 RFKLSIEDAVAS
+165 RFKFSVEDAVES

-190 LLQGFGI
+190 LLKGFGI
-197 GGADVGLPEGEP
+197 EGEDVGMGAEPEP
-209 APAAETP
+209 APAP
-216 AAPQPAETPA
+216 AAQ
-226 EPAAASSDAGGG
+226 PAAAAEPELSSGSG
-238 ATLSQEEI
+238 ASLSQEEI
-246 ERLIAG
+246 EKLMAQNFAEEQAAQQN
-252 GVGGASDEP
+252 ASPQPAVSAEQP
-261 AQPAE
+261 AQPQV
-266 PAAASS
+266 AA
-272 DAGGGATLSQEEIE
+272 T
-286 RLMAGGIDGA
+286 
-296 SNESAPVSTQPEQPA
+296 P
-311 AAAAAPQQPAQMPPM
+311 APQQPVAAVPAQQTPV
-326 QMPQQQPAAP
+326 QQPVAQA
-336 MQQPAAQMQQPMQP
+336 QQGVP
-350 QAMAPNMMQPY
+350 QAMPQMSPEMQQQY
-361 AGMPYPPYGYPPM
+361 AAMPYPPYGMQMPYPPM
-374 YYGMPPQQQQAPQ
+374 YYMPQQQAAP
-387 QKPAEPKMIKTT
+387 EPKTIKTT
-399 KPDMPTLDAQTT
+399 KPAMPKFEEHATS
-411 QLNEEQESNLDLL
+411 LNEEQESNLDLL
-424 MTVPVDVAVEIG
+424 MSVPVDVAVEIG

-473 AKGDIVVVDDSF
+473 AKGDIVVVDDNF

>member
-1 MGSSLFSPMAIDAI
+1 MGSNVFSPMAIDAI

-91 LMGTTTADEDF
+91 LMGSTTKDEDF

-124 TAMSDFLSRMVN
+124 TAMSDFLNRMVN
-136 ISTPKA
+136 ISTPQA
-142 FEIHSLDEFVEKY
+142 FEISSLDEFVEKY
-155 FPADGMLVVV
+155 FPSNGMLVVI
-165 RFKLSIEDAVAS
+165 RFKFSIEDAVES

-190 LLQGFGI
+190 LLKGFGI
-197 GGADVGLPEGEP
+197 EGEDVGMGAEPEP
-209 APAAETP
+209 
-216 AAPQPAETPA
+216 
-226 EPAAASSDAGGG
+226 EPAAQPAAAAEPELSSGSGAS
-238 ATLSQEEI
+238 LSQEEI
-246 ERLIAG
+246 EKLMAQNFAEEQ
-252 GVGGASDEP
+252 VAQQNASPQPAVSAEQP
-261 AQPAE
+261 AQPQV
-266 PAAASS
+266 AA
-272 DAGGGATLSQEEIE
+272 T
-286 RLMAGGIDGA
+286 
-296 SNESAPVSTQPEQPA
+296 P
-311 AAAAAPQQPAQMPPM
+311 APQQPVAAAPAQQTPV
-326 QMPQQQPAAP
+326 QQPVAQA
-336 MQQPAAQMQQPMQP
+336 QQGVP
-350 QAMAPNMMQPY
+350 QAMPQMSPEMQQQY
-361 AGMPYPPYGYPPM
+361 AAMPYPPYGMQIPYPPM
-374 YYGMPPQQQQAPQ
+374 YYMPPQQQAAP
-387 QKPAEPKMIKTT
+387 EPKTIKTT
-399 KPDMPTLDAQTT
+399 KPAMPKFEEHATS
-411 QLNEEQESNLDLL
+411 LNEEQESNLDLL
-424 MTVPVDVAVEIG
+424 MSVPVDVAVEIG

-473 AKGDIVVVDDSF
+473 AKGDIVVVDDNF

>member
-1 MGSSLFSPMAIDAI
+1 MGSNVFSPMAIDAI

-22 LGSSATAVSNMLAR
+22 LGSSATAVSNLLAR

-91 LMGTTTADEDF
+91 LMGSTTKDEDF
-102 EINELNMSAICEVMN
+102 EINELSMSAICEVMN

-124 TAMSDFLSRMVN
+124 TAMSDFLNRMVN
-136 ISTPKA
+136 ISTPQA
-142 FEIHSLDEFVEKY
+142 FEIGSLEEFVEKY
-155 FPADGMLVVV
+155 FPSNGMLVVV
-165 RFKLSIEDAVAS
+165 RFKFSVEDAVES

-190 LLQGFGI
+190 LLKGFGI
-197 GGADVGLPEGEP
+197 EGEDVGMGAEPEP
-209 APAAETP
+209 
-216 AAPQPAETPA
+216 
-226 EPAAASSDAGGG
+226 EPAAQPAAAAEPELSSGSGAS
-238 ATLSQEEI
+238 LSQEEI
-246 ERLIAG
+246 EKLMAQNFAEEQAAQQN
-252 GVGGASDEP
+252 ASPQPAVSAEQP
-261 AQPAE
+261 AQPQV
-266 PAAASS
+266 AA
-272 DAGGGATLSQEEIE
+272 T
-286 RLMAGGIDGA
+286 
-296 SNESAPVSTQPEQPA
+296 P
-311 AAAAAPQQPAQMPPM
+311 APQQPVAAAPAQ
-326 QMPQQQPAAP
+326 QTSVQQPVAQA
-336 MQQPAAQMQQPMQP
+336 QQGVP
-350 QAMAPNMMQPY
+350 QAMPQMSPEMQQQY
-361 AGMPYPPYGYPPM
+361 AAMPYPPYGMQMPYPPM
-374 YYGMPPQQQQAPQ
+374 YYMPPQQQAAP
-387 QKPAEPKMIKTT
+387 EPKTIKTT
-399 KPDMPTLDAQTT
+399 KPAMPKFEEHATS
-411 QLNEEQESNLDLL
+411 LNEEQESNLDLL
-424 MTVPVDVAVEIG
+424 MSVPVDVAVEIG

-473 AKGDIVVVDDSF
+473 AKGDIVVVDDNF

>member
-1 MGSSLFSPMAIDAI
+1 MGSNVFSPMAIDAI

-91 LMGTTTADEDF
+91 LMGSTTKDEDF

-124 TAMSDFLSRMVN
+124 TAMSDFLNRMVN
-136 ISTPKA
+136 ISTPQA
-142 FEIHSLDEFVEKY
+142 FEISSLDEFVEKY
-155 FPADGMLVVV
+155 FPSNGMLVVV
-165 RFKLSIEDAVAS
+165 RFKFSIEDAVES

-190 LLQGFGI
+190 LLKGFGI
-197 GGADVGLPEGEP
+197 EGEDVGMGAEPEP
-209 APAAETP
+209 APAP
-216 AAPQPAETPA
+216 AAQ
-226 EPAAASSDAGGG
+226 PAAAAEPELSSGSG
-238 ATLSQEEI
+238 ASLSQEEI
-246 ERLIAG
+246 EKLMAQNFAEEQAAQQN
-252 GVGGASDEP
+252 ASPQPAVSAEQP
-261 AQPAE
+261 AQPQV
-266 PAAASS
+266 AA
-272 DAGGGATLSQEEIE
+272 T
-286 RLMAGGIDGA
+286 
-296 SNESAPVSTQPEQPA
+296 P
-311 AAAAAPQQPAQMPPM
+311 APQQPVAAAPAQQTPV
-326 QMPQQQPAAP
+326 QQPVAQA
-336 MQQPAAQMQQPMQP
+336 QQGVP
-350 QAMAPNMMQPY
+350 QAMPQMSPEMQQQY
-361 AGMPYPPYGYPPM
+361 AAMPYPPYGMQMPYPPM
-374 YYGMPPQQQQAPQ
+374 YYMPPQQQAAP
-387 QKPAEPKMIKTT
+387 EPKTIKTT
-399 KPDMPTLDAQTT
+399 KPAMPKFEEHATS
-411 QLNEEQESNLDLL
+411 LNEEQESNLDLL
-424 MTVPVDVAVEIG
+424 MSVPVDVAVEIG

-473 AKGDIVVVDDSF
+473 AKGDIVVVDDNF

>member
-1 MGSSLFSPMAIDAI
+1 MGSNVFSPMAIDAI

-48 SAKDFTLG
+48 SAQDFTLG

-91 LMGTTTADEDF
+91 LMGTETKAEDF
-102 EINELNMSAICEVMN
+102 QINELNMSAICEVMN

-124 TAMSDFLSRMVN
+124 TAMSDFLNRMVN
-136 ISTPKA
+136 ISTPQA
-142 FEIHSLDEFVEKY
+142 FEIGSLHEFVDKY
-155 FPADGMLVVV
+155 FPSNGMLVVV
-165 RFKLSIEDAVAS
+165 RFKFSIEDAVES

-190 LLQGFGI
+190 LLKGFGI
-197 GGADVGLPEGEP
+197 EGEDVGMGAQMNSEP
-209 APAAETP
+209 
-216 AAPQPAETPA
+216 
-226 EPAAASSDAGGG
+226 EPAAQPAVAAEPEEPRDSG
-238 ATLSQEEI
+238 APLSQEEI
-246 ERLIAG
+246 EKLLAQNMG
-252 GVGGASDEP
+252 GDQAAESTPEPEPQPAAPVVEQPVAQPQVAAAP
-261 AQPAE
+261 AQP
-266 PAAASS
+266 
-272 DAGGGATLSQEEIE
+272 Q
-286 RLMAGGIDGA
+286 
-296 SNESAPVSTQPEQPA
+296 
-311 AAAAAPQQPAQMPPM
+311 AAPQQTTPVMPQQPVAQAQPQQAAVPQPMQQMPPEM
-326 QMPQQQPAAP
+326 QQQYAA
-336 MQQPAAQMQQPMQP
+336 M
-350 QAMAPNMMQPY
+350 
-361 AGMPYPPYGYPPM
+361 GYPPYGMQMPYPPM
-374 YYGMPPQQQQAPQ
+374 YYMPPQQQQQAVPEPKTIKTS
-387 QKPAEPKMIKTT
+387 KPAMPKFEEH
-399 KPDMPTLDAQTT
+399 ANS
-411 QLNEEQESNLDLL
+411 LNEEQEGNLDLL
-424 MTVPVDVAVEIG
+424 MSVPVDVSVEIG

>member
-1 MGSSLFSPMAIDAI
+1 MGSNVFSPMAIDAI

-91 LMGTTTADEDF
+91 LMGSTTKDEDF

-124 TAMSDFLSRMVN
+124 TAMSDFLNRMVN
-136 ISTPKA
+136 ISTPQA
-142 FEIHSLDEFVEKY
+142 FEIGSLEEFVEKY
-155 FPADGMLVVV
+155 FPSNGMLVVV
-165 RFKLSIEDAVAS
+165 RFKFSIEDAVES

-190 LLQGFGI
+190 LLKGFGI
-197 GGADVGLPEGEP
+197 EGEDVGMGAEPEP
-209 APAAETP
+209 
-216 AAPQPAETPA
+216 
-226 EPAAASSDAGGG
+226 EPAAQPAAAAEPELSSGSGAS
-238 ATLSQEEI
+238 LSQEEI
-246 ERLIAG
+246 EKLMAQNFAEEQAAQQN
-252 GVGGASDEP
+252 ASPQPAVSAEQP
-261 AQPAE
+261 AQPQV
-266 PAAASS
+266 AA
-272 DAGGGATLSQEEIE
+272 T
-286 RLMAGGIDGA
+286 
-296 SNESAPVSTQPEQPA
+296 P
-311 AAAAAPQQPAQMPPM
+311 APQQPVAAVPAQQTPI
-326 QMPQQQPAAP
+326 QQPVAQA
-336 MQQPAAQMQQPMQP
+336 QQGVP
-350 QAMAPNMMQPY
+350 QAMPQMSPEMQQQY
-361 AGMPYPPYGYPPM
+361 AAMPYPPYGMQMPYPPM
-374 YYGMPPQQQQAPQ
+374 YYMPPQQQAAP
-387 QKPAEPKMIKTT
+387 EPKTIKTT
-399 KPDMPTLDAQTT
+399 KPAMPKFEEHATS
-411 QLNEEQESNLDLL
+411 LNEEQESNLDLL
-424 MTVPVDVAVEIG
+424 MSVPVDVAVEIG

-473 AKGDIVVVDDSF
+473 AKGDIVVVDDNF

>member
-1 MGSSLFSPMAIDAI
+1 MGSNVFSPMAIDAI

-91 LMGTTTADEDF
+91 LMGSTTKDEDF

-124 TAMSDFLSRMVN
+124 TAMSDFLNRMVN
-136 ISTPKA
+136 ISTPQA
-142 FEIHSLDEFVEKY
+142 FEIGSLEEFVNKY
-155 FPADGMLVVV
+155 FPSNGILVVV
-165 RFKLSIEDAVAS
+165 RFKFSIEDAVES

-190 LLQGFGI
+190 LLKGFGI
-197 GGADVGLPEGEP
+197 EGEDVGMEGE
-209 APAAETP
+209 AAAEQS
-216 AAPQPAETPA
+216 AAQ
-226 EPAAASSDAGGG
+226 PAAAAEPETSSSSG
-238 ATLSQEEI
+238 APLSQEEI
-246 ERLIAG
+246 EKLMAQSF
-252 GVGGASDEP
+252 AEEQAQQNAAPQPAAPAAQP
-261 AQPAE
+261 AQPQV
-266 PAAASS
+266 AA
-272 DAGGGATLSQEEIE
+272 T
-286 RLMAGGIDGA
+286 
-296 SNESAPVSTQPEQPA
+296 P
-311 AAAAAPQQPAQMPPM
+311 APQQPVAAAPAQQPTVAPAQQTPVQQPVAQAQQAAM
-326 QMPQQQPAAP
+326 QQMSPEMQQQYAA
-336 MQQPAAQMQQPMQP
+336 
-350 QAMAPNMMQPY
+350 
-361 AGMPYPPYGYPPM
+361 MPYPPYGMQMPYPPM
-374 YYGMPPQQQQAPQ
+374 YYMPPQQQAAP
-387 QKPAEPKMIKTT
+387 EPKTIKTT
-399 KPDMPTLDAQTT
+399 KPAMPKFEEHATN
-411 QLNEEQESNLDLL
+411 LNEEQEGNLDLL
-424 MTVPVDVAVEIG
+424 MSVPVDVAVEIG

-473 AKGDIVVVDDSF
+473 AKGDIVVVDDNF

>member
-1 MGSSLFSPMAIDAI
+1 MGSNVFSPMAIDAI

-91 LMGTTTADEDF
+91 LMGSTTKDEDF

-124 TAMSDFLSRMVN
+124 TAMSDFLNRMVN
-136 ISTPKA
+136 ISTPQA
-142 FEIHSLDEFVEKY
+142 FEIGSLEEFVEKY
-155 FPADGMLVVV
+155 FPSNGMLVVV
-165 RFKLSIEDAVAS
+165 RFKFSIEDAVES

-190 LLQGFGI
+190 LLKGFGI
-197 GGADVGLPEGEP
+197 EGEDVGMGAEPEP
-209 APAAETP
+209 APAP
-216 AAPQPAETPA
+216 AAQ
-226 EPAAASSDAGGG
+226 PAAAAETELSSGSG
-238 ATLSQEEI
+238 ASLSQEEI
-246 ERLIAG
+246 EKLMAQNFAEEQAAQQN
-252 GVGGASDEP
+252 ASPQPAVSAEQP
-261 AQPAE
+261 AQPQV
-266 PAAASS
+266 AA
-272 DAGGGATLSQEEIE
+272 T
-286 RLMAGGIDGA
+286 
-296 SNESAPVSTQPEQPA
+296 P
-311 AAAAAPQQPAQMPPM
+311 APQQPVAAAPAQQTPV
-326 QMPQQQPAAP
+326 QQPVAQA
-336 MQQPAAQMQQPMQP
+336 QQGVP
-350 QAMAPNMMQPY
+350 QAMPQMSPEMQQQY
-361 AGMPYPPYGYPPM
+361 AAMPYPPYGMQMPYPPM
-374 YYGMPPQQQQAPQ
+374 YYMPPQQQAAP
-387 QKPAEPKMIKTT
+387 EPKTIKTT
-399 KPDMPTLDAQTT
+399 KPAMPKFEEHATS
-411 QLNEEQESNLDLL
+411 LNEEQEGNLDLL
-424 MTVPVDVAVEIG
+424 MSVPVDVAVEIG

-473 AKGDIVVVDDSF
+473 AKGDIVVVDDNF

>member
-1 MGSSLFSPMAIDAI
+1 MESNVFSPMAIDAI

-48 SAKDFTLG
+48 SAQDFTLG

-91 LMGTTTADEDF
+91 LMGSTTNDEDF
-102 EINELNMSAICEVMN
+102 QINELNMSAICEVMN

-124 TAMSDFLSRMVN
+124 TAMSDFLNRMVN
-136 ISTPKA
+136 ISTPQA
-142 FEIHSLDEFVEKY
+142 FEIASLDEFVEKY
-155 FPADGMLVVV
+155 FPSNGMLVVV
-165 RFKLSIEDAVAS
+165 RFKFSIENAVES

-190 LLQGFGI
+190 LLKGFGI
-197 GGADVGLPEGEP
+197 EGEDVGMGAEAESAPEPESV
-209 APAAETP
+209 AQSAVAAEP
-216 AAPQPAETPA
+216 EAPRDSG
-226 EPAAASSDAGGG
+226 AS
-238 ATLSQEEI
+238 LSQEEI
-246 ERLIAG
+246 EKLLAQNLG
-252 GVGGASDEP
+252 GDQG
-261 AQPAE
+261 AE
-266 PAAASS
+266 PA
-272 DAGGGATLSQEEIE
+272 SQ
-286 RLMAGGIDGA
+286 
-296 SNESAPVSTQPEQPA
+296 PQPTTQVTEQPVAQPQVA
-311 AAAAAPQQPAQMPPM
+311 ATPVQPQAAPQQPVAQ
-326 QMPQQQPAAP
+326 PQQAAVPQP
-336 MQQPAAQMQQPMQP
+336 MQQMTPEMQQQYA
-350 QAMAPNMMQPY
+350 AM
-361 AGMPYPPYGYPPM
+361 GYPPYGMQMPYPPM
-374 YYGMPPQQQQAPQ
+374 YYMPPQQQVAPEPKTIKTS
-387 QKPAEPKMIKTT
+387 KPAMPKFEEH
-399 KPDMPTLDAQTT
+399 ASS
-411 QLNEEQESNLDLL
+411 LNEEQEGNLDLL
-424 MTVPVDVAVEIG
+424 MSVPVDVSVEIG

>member
-1 MGSSLFSPMAIDAI
+1 MGSNVFSPMAIDAI

-22 LGSSATAVSNMLAR
+22 LGSSATAVSNLLAR

-91 LMGTTTADEDF
+91 LMGSTTKDEDF
-102 EINELNMSAICEVMN
+102 EINELSMSAICEVMN

-124 TAMSDFLSRMVN
+124 TAMSDFLNRMVN
-136 ISTPKA
+136 ISTPQA
-142 FEIHSLDEFVEKY
+142 FEIGSLEEFVEKY
-155 FPADGMLVVV
+155 FPSDGMLVVV
-165 RFKLSIEDAVAS
+165 RFKFSVEDAVES

-190 LLQGFGI
+190 LLKGFGI
-197 GGADVGLPEGEP
+197 EGEDVGMGAEPEP
-209 APAAETP
+209 APAP
-216 AAPQPAETPA
+216 AAQ
-226 EPAAASSDAGGG
+226 PAAAAEPELSSGSG
-238 ATLSQEEI
+238 ASLSQEEI
-246 ERLIAG
+246 EKLMAQNFAEEQAAQQN
-252 GVGGASDEP
+252 ASPQPAVSAEQP
-261 AQPAE
+261 AQPQV
-266 PAAASS
+266 AA
-272 DAGGGATLSQEEIE
+272 T
-286 RLMAGGIDGA
+286 
-296 SNESAPVSTQPEQPA
+296 P
-311 AAAAAPQQPAQMPPM
+311 APQQPVAAAPAQQTPV
-326 QMPQQQPAAP
+326 QQPVAQA
-336 MQQPAAQMQQPMQP
+336 QQGVP
-350 QAMAPNMMQPY
+350 QAMPQMSPEMQQQY
-361 AGMPYPPYGYPPM
+361 AAMPYPPYGMQMPYPPM
-374 YYGMPPQQQQAPQ
+374 YYMPQQQQAAP
-387 QKPAEPKMIKTT
+387 EPKTIKTT
-399 KPDMPTLDAQTT
+399 KPAMPKFEEHATS
-411 QLNEEQESNLDLL
+411 LNEEQESNLDLL
-424 MTVPVDVAVEIG
+424 MSVPVDVAVEIG

-473 AKGDIVVVDDSF
+473 AKGDIVVVDDNF

>member
-1 MGSSLFSPMAIDAI
+1 MGSNVFSPMAIDAI

-48 SAKDFTLG
+48 SAQDFTLG

-91 LMGTTTADEDF
+91 LMGSTTKDEDF
-102 EINELNMSAICEVMN
+102 QINELNMSAICEVMN

-124 TAMSDFLSRMVN
+124 TAMSDFLNRMVN
-136 ISTPKA
+136 ISTPQA
-142 FEIHSLDEFVEKY
+142 FEIGSLSEFVDKY
-155 FPADGMLVVV
+155 FPSNGMLVVV
-165 RFKLSIEDAVAS
+165 RFKFSIEDAIES

-190 LLQGFGI
+190 LLKGFGI
-197 GGADVGLPEGEP
+197 EGEDVGMGAQMNSEP
-209 APAAETP
+209 
-216 AAPQPAETPA
+216 
-226 EPAAASSDAGGG
+226 EPAAQPAVAAEPEEPRDSG
-238 ATLSQEEI
+238 APLSQEEI
-246 ERLIAG
+246 EKLLAQNMG
-252 GVGGASDEP
+252 GDQAAETTPEPEPQPAAPIVEQPVAQPQVAAAP
-261 AQPAE
+261 AQP
-266 PAAASS
+266 
-272 DAGGGATLSQEEIE
+272 Q
-286 RLMAGGIDGA
+286 
-296 SNESAPVSTQPEQPA
+296 
-311 AAAAAPQQPAQMPPM
+311 AAPQQTTPVMPQQPVAQAQPQQAAVPQPMQQMPPEM
-326 QMPQQQPAAP
+326 QQQYAA
-336 MQQPAAQMQQPMQP
+336 M
-350 QAMAPNMMQPY
+350 
-361 AGMPYPPYGYPPM
+361 GYPPYGMQMPYPPM
-374 YYGMPPQQQQAPQ
+374 YYMPPQQQQAAPEPKTIKTS
-387 QKPAEPKMIKTT
+387 KPAMPKFEEH
-399 KPDMPTLDAQTT
+399 ANS
-411 QLNEEQESNLDLL
+411 LNEEQEGNLDLL
-424 MTVPVDVAVEIG
+424 MSVPVDVSVEIG

>member
-1 MGSSLFSPMAIDAI
+1 MGSNVFSPMAIDAI

-91 LMGTTTADEDF
+91 LMGSTTKDEDF

-124 TAMSDFLSRMVN
+124 TAMSDFLNRMVN
-136 ISTPKA
+136 ISTPQA
-142 FEIHSLDEFVEKY
+142 FEIGSLEEFVEKY
-155 FPADGMLVVV
+155 FPSNGMLVVV
-165 RFKLSIEDAVAS
+165 RFKFSIEDAVES

-190 LLQGFGI
+190 LLKGFGI
-197 GGADVGLPEGEP
+197 EGEDVGMGAEPEP
-209 APAAETP
+209 APAP
-216 AAPQPAETPA
+216 AAQ
-226 EPAAASSDAGGG
+226 PAAAAETELSSGSG
-238 ATLSQEEI
+238 ASLSQEEI
-246 ERLIAG
+246 EKLMAQNFAEEQAAQQN
-252 GVGGASDEP
+252 ASPQPAVSAEQP
-261 AQPAE
+261 AQPQV
-266 PAAASS
+266 AA
-272 DAGGGATLSQEEIE
+272 T
-286 RLMAGGIDGA
+286 
-296 SNESAPVSTQPEQPA
+296 P
-311 AAAAAPQQPAQMPPM
+311 APQQPVAAAPAQQTPV
-326 QMPQQQPAAP
+326 QQPVAQA
-336 MQQPAAQMQQPMQP
+336 QQGVP
-350 QAMAPNMMQPY
+350 QAMPQMSPEMQQQY
-361 AGMPYPPYGYPPM
+361 AAMPYPPYGMQMPYPPM
-374 YYGMPPQQQQAPQ
+374 YYMPPQQQAAP
-387 QKPAEPKMIKTT
+387 EPKTIKTT
-399 KPDMPTLDAQTT
+399 KPAMPKFEEHATS
-411 QLNEEQESNLDLL
+411 LNEEQESNLDLL
-424 MTVPVDVAVEIG
+424 MSVPVDVAVEIG

-473 AKGDIVVVDDSF
+473 AKGDIVVVDDNF

>member
-1 MGSSLFSPMAIDAI
+1 MGSNVFSPMAIDAI

-91 LMGTTTADEDF
+91 LMGSTTKDEDF

-124 TAMSDFLSRMVN
+124 TAMSDFLNRMVN
-136 ISTPKA
+136 ISTPQA
-142 FEIHSLDEFVEKY
+142 FEISSLDEFVEKY
-155 FPADGMLVVV
+155 FPSNGMLVVI
-165 RFKLSIEDAVAS
+165 RFKFSIEDAVES

-190 LLQGFGI
+190 LLKGFGI
-197 GGADVGLPEGEP
+197 EGEDVGMGAEPEP
-209 APAAETP
+209 
-216 AAPQPAETPA
+216 
-226 EPAAASSDAGGG
+226 EPAAQPAAAAEPELSSGSGAS
-238 ATLSQEEI
+238 LSQEEI
-246 ERLIAG
+246 EKLMAQNFAEEQ
-252 GVGGASDEP
+252 VAQQNASPQPAVSAEQP
-261 AQPAE
+261 AQPQVA
-266 PAAASS
+266 
-272 DAGGGATLSQEEIE
+272 ATL
-286 RLMAGGIDGA
+286 
-296 SNESAPVSTQPEQPA
+296 
-311 AAAAAPQQPAQMPPM
+311 APQQPVAAAPAQQTPV
-326 QMPQQQPAAP
+326 QQPVAQA
-336 MQQPAAQMQQPMQP
+336 QQGVP
-350 QAMAPNMMQPY
+350 QAMPQMSPEMQQQY
-361 AGMPYPPYGYPPM
+361 AAMPYPPYGMQMPYPPM
-374 YYGMPPQQQQAPQ
+374 YYMPPQQQAAP
-387 QKPAEPKMIKTT
+387 EPKTIKTT
-399 KPDMPTLDAQTT
+399 KPAMPKFEEHATS
-411 QLNEEQESNLDLL
+411 LNEEQESNLDLL
-424 MTVPVDVAVEIG
+424 MSVPVDVAVEIG

-473 AKGDIVVVDDSF
+473 AKGDIVVVDDNF